1 MAVKKKNTSELRI
14 CIDPRDLNKVLMR
27 SHHPLKTVE
36 EVAATIPNA
45 TVFSILDAK
54 AAFWHIPLDEK
65 SSYLTTFNTVFGRY
79 RCLKMPFGHNSGSD
93 VYQQTIEQL
102 METTPCKI
110 IVDDILVYGTD
121 TKDHDN
127 NMRIVL
133 DRIREI
139 NLSLNGRKC
148 QFRLPKIKYVGNIST
163 AAKTRGAL

>member
-1 MAVKKKNTSELRI
+1 
-14 CIDPRDLNKVLMR
+14 MR
-27 SHHPLKTVE
+27 PHHPLKTVE

-45 TVFSILDAK
+45 TMFSILDAK
-54 AAFWHIPLDEK
+54 AAFWHIPLDEN

-79 RCLKMPFGHNSGSD
+79 RCLKMPYGLNSGSE

-121 TKDHDN
+121 TKDHDI
-127 NMRIVL
+127 NMKIVL

-139 NLSLNGRKC
+139 KSEW
-148 QFRLPKIKYVGNIST
+148 
-163 AAKTRGAL
+163 AKMPVSFARHQICRQYLYCRWLAPRSR